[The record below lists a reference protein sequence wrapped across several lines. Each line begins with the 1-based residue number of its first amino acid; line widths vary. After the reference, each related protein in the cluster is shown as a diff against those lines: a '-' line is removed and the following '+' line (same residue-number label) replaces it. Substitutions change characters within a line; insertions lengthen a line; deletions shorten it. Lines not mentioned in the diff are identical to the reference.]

1 VKSIKGNEKERTN
14 RKYQNKTNNSTNN
27 FIAEMNDTNEPN
39 GTKRKREEQSTGED
53 NSSRRLLSYGQ
64 ILDSSRGEYYLSV
77 IDGLNIDLTDAKF
90 YAWKYKK
97 KYIRAKE
104 EKAALRKRIAE
115 LEGKLEVKEKNQ
127 QDVIDITK
135 AVECHL
141 CADKEATTK
150 GSPTCQCPEEFFCQT
165 CSDTWF
171 ATQLS
176 KYQTEEQDDLFAAF
190 VPKCSMCQL

>member
-1 VKSIKGNEKERTN
+1 
-14 RKYQNKTNNSTNN
+14 
-27 FIAEMNDTNEPN
+27 MNDTNEPN
-39 GTKRKREEQSTGED
+39 GTKRKRDEQSTGEE
-53 NSSRRLLSYGQ
+53 NSARRL
-64 ILDSSRGEYYLSV
+64 RGDYYLSV

-97 KYIRAKE
+97 KYLRAKE

-115 LEGKLEVKEKNQ
+115 LERNLEVDEKHQ
-127 QDVIDITK
+127 QDVIDVTK
-135 AVECHL
+135 AECHL
-141 CADKEATTK
+141 CADKEATTR
-150 GSPTCQCPEEFFCQT
+150 GSPTCECPEAFFCQT

-176 KYQTEEQDDLFAAF
+176 RYQTEEQDDLFAAF